1 MIDIKEFLE
10 VKEVM
15 KKKYN
20 KSILL
25 SDIRCVNIKNLK
37 YTCKDYPIKIYIII
51 DISGEIYIVKKYATG
66 ELKAKII

>member
-25 SDIRCVNIKNLK
+25 SDIRCVNIKHRK
-37 YTCKDYPIKIYIII
+37 YTCKAYPTKIYIII

>member
-1 MIDIKEFLE
+1 MIDIKELLE
-10 VKEVM
+10 VKEAM

-25 SDIRCVNIKNLK
+25 SDIRCVNLKKLK
-37 YTCKDYPIKIYIII
+37 YTCKDYPIRIYIIL
-51 DISGEIYIVKKYATG
+51 DEYGEIYIVKKYATG